1 MNMKM
6 RLFALLSLATL
17 ITRGVEP
24 PSHFLLDARTVIE
37 SAKNV
42 TREKYTDSDRM
53 LIDNHVLEAYE
64 KDGSSITWDDEYFK
78 VLTEKGRR
86 ESSSFSLEFNTHYG
100 TSMVYRA
107 EIIKPDGRILTV
119 DVDTYSRIMTDSG
132 QMGMNIYDPA
142 NKVLTCAI
150 PGLEINDLYHIVSCR
165 IVRKAYVPNTWSDI
179 SIFEYDNPILK
190 QDYEI
195 SAPSDLP
202 LYHKIL
208 RAPVSNTVTYTETKL
223 PTGRT
228 RHLWQV
234 RHVPQMFPEPNM
246 PPLQTVAQRI
256 MLSTTKDW
264 RDISRWYWNLCQ
276 SAFKKTDAGMQPMVN
291 KLIEGAFT
299 RDDKIRS
306 IFKFVSQEI
315 RYMGI
320 TTEDTA
326 PGYEPHEVGMTFK
339 NRYGVCRDKAALL
352 AVMLTMAG
360 IQGYPVLIH
369 AGAKMDPDVPTPYF
383 NHAITA
389 VEKPGGGYMLMD
401 PTDENTRELCPAY
414 LCNRSYL
421 VARPEGEGLLTSD
434 VYPAEKNLMRIQT
447 DGTLDKTGSLVLKTR
462 LDFDGINDN
471 AYRGTLLRLKAD
483 QRRKM
488 FEGFFKTRLAGAEVL
503 ECFIKPVN
511 LQDTETPLSIELTT
525 RVPNYPIRGH
535 GLDTLSLPWLGGS
548 LGYVNFV
555 IEETGLDKRRYP
567 METQITCGLTERIMI
582 RISDSLGKPY
592 VIPSD
597 FKIKK
602 PGIEYRTTQTLKD
615 GVLQG
620 TLDYF
625 ITAPEFSPENYLLLK
640 NVLKEMETNSRR
652 RPLFEAFT
660 KESPDQETL
669 YSFSDVTLLS
679 QSSWITTNICSSR
692 ILTYAGKKNGA
703 ELKLPYNPSWQEVE
717 IVSATVSNTT
727 GVVHAITPKE
737 MNIMDAPW
745 SASAPRYPAGKILVV
760 NLPGVETGSV
770 ITVTTRYTQFKM
782 PFYSQ
787 SKGFGGTEPIGSDTY
802 RITFPKS
809 MSPKLQQF
817 NCDKIGFTVS
827 TNKTSITWTWNVIKP
842 PLIRPEEL
850 TPPWHFFQPE
860 LFLSFGTWNSYAD
873 ELEEAVEKVSTG
885 NKLARK
891 LAKTLVKG
899 ESDSFK
905 KMTAVRDTVLRTI
918 RPSSV
923 SFMDLPLSCLSTPD
937 QTLTSQYGHIMDRA
951 ILLNAMLEAVGLNSE
966 IVLASDDTTGYPKY
980 SQPRHDNPIRRTFNH
995 ALVRVR
1001 IKGLTYYLNTGD
1013 QYDEPGTSA
1022 FHLAP
1027 CLTLEGKIETI
1038 QVPERFQPLSRNLMV
1053 IDLDE
1058 KGTASIS
1065 ITNWMTGASVGL
1077 FRKKYSE
1084 ILPEDLRRHYLGMVE
1099 SISKSAVA
1107 TSGLHTDT
1115 RSYPGVLAYSMK
1127 TPNYAIVDGKALT
1140 LLIPGLSKTIFGLRG
1155 DARENPLFFNEKGSS
1170 ISECIITLPRGY
1182 TTFPI
1187 LPPSRQWDLPC
1198 GLGTFNLALTTSKR
1212 TDGRMIVRIVETQMR
1227 KSGEVPAQLYP
1238 ALLEYNRLLS
1248 HPSARTL
1255 VAEKESK

>member
-1 MNMKM
+1 MK
-6 RLFALLSLATL
+6 LQISLLSVLITL
-17 ITRGVEP
+17 IASGAEP
-24 PSHFLLDARTVIE
+24 PPNFLLDTRTVVE
-37 SAKNV
+37 SAKTV

-64 KDGSSITWDDEYFK
+64 KDGTSVAWDDEYFK

-86 ESSSFSLEFNTHYG
+86 ESGSFSLEFNTHYG

-107 EIIKPDGRILTV
+107 EIIKPDGRVIPI
-119 DVDTYSRIMTDSG
+119 DVNTYSRIMTDPG

-150 PGLEINDLYHIVSCR
+150 PGIEINDMYHIISCR
-165 IVRKAYVPNTWSDI
+165 IVKKAYVPDTWSDM

-195 SAPSDLP
+195 SAPADRP
-202 LYHKIL
+202 LYHKVL

-223 PTGRT
+223 PNGRT

-234 RHVPQMFPEPNM
+234 RNVPQMFPEPNM

-264 RDISRWYWNLCQ
+264 REVSRWYWNLCQ
-276 SAFKKTDAGMQPMVN
+276 PAFKKTDAEMQPMVN
-291 KLIEGAFT
+291 KLIEGALT
-299 RDDKIRS
+299 REDKIRS

-389 VEKPGGGYMLMD
+389 VENPGGGYTLMD

-471 AYRGTLLRLKAD
+471 AYRGNLLRQKAD

-488 FEGFFKTRLAGAEVL
+488 FEGFFKARLAGAEVL
-503 ECFIKPVN
+503 ECVIKPDD
-511 LQDTETPLSIELTT
+511 LQDIETPLSIQLTT
-525 RVPNYPIRGH
+525 RVPNYPIRGQ
-535 GLDTLSLPWLGGS
+535 GLDTVSLPWLGGS

-555 IEETGLDKRRYP
+555 IGGTELDKRLYP
-567 METQITCGLTERIMI
+567 METRITCGLRERITI
-582 RISDSLGKPY
+582 HIGDSLGKPY
-592 VIPSD
+592 VLPAD
-597 FKIKK
+597 LTIKK
-602 PGIEYRTTQTLKD
+602 PGIEYSMAQSLKE

-640 NVLKEMETNSRR
+640 QALKEMETHARR
-652 RPLFEAFT
+652 RPLFGAFA

-669 YSFSDVTLLS
+669 YSISDVTLLS
-679 QSSWITTNICSSR
+679 NSSWITTNTCSSR

-703 ELKLPYNPSWQEVE
+703 ELKLPYNPIWQEVE

-727 GVVHAITPKE
+727 GVVQAVTPKE
-737 MNIMDAPW
+737 MNVMDAPW
-745 SASAPRYPAGKILVV
+745 TASAPRYPAGKILVV
-760 NLPGVETGSV
+760 NLPSVETGSV
-770 ITVTTRYTQFKM
+770 ITVTTRYTQTQM
-782 PFYSQ
+782 PFYGQ

-817 NCDKIGFTVS
+817 NCEKIGFTAS
-827 TNKTSITWTWNVIKP
+827 TNKASITWTWNVVNP
-842 PLIRPEEL
+842 PLIRPEES

-860 LFLSFGTWNSYAD
+860 LFLSFGAWESFAD
-873 ELEEAVEKVSTG
+873 ELEDAIEHVSDG
-885 NKLARK
+885 NTLARK
-891 LAKTLVKG
+891 FAKTLVKG

-905 KMTAVRDTVLRTI
+905 RMRTIRDTVLRTI
-918 RPSSV
+918 RPSGI

-937 QTLTSQYGHIMDRA
+937 QTLTNQYGHVMDRA
-951 ILLNAMLEAVGLNSE
+951 ILLTEMLDAVGLDPE
-966 IVLASDDTTGYPKY
+966 LVLASDDATDYPKY
-980 SQPRHDNPIRRTFNH
+980 SQPRRDNPIRRTFSNP
-995 ALVRVR
+995 LVRVR

-1013 QYDEPGTSA
+1013 QYDEPGTCA
-1022 FHLAP
+1022 FHLVP
-1027 CLTLEGKIETI
+1027 CLTLNGKIETI
-1038 QVPERFQPLSRNLMV
+1038 QVPERFQSLPRDLMV

-1058 KGTASIS
+1058 HGTAAIS
-1065 ITNWMTGASVGL
+1065 ITNWLTGASVGG
-1077 FRKKYSE
+1077 FRRGYSE

-1099 SISKSAVA
+1099 GVSMSAVA
-1107 TSGLHTDT
+1107 TSPLHTDT
-1115 RSYPGVLAYSMK
+1115 FSYPGVLAYSVK
-1127 TPNYAIVDGKALT
+1127 APNYAVIDGKALT
-1140 LLIPGLSKTIFGLRG
+1140 LLIPGIAGGIFGLRG
-1155 DARENPLFFNEKGSS
+1155 DTRENPLFFGEKGSS
-1170 ISECIITLPRGY
+1170 TSECIIILPRGY
-1182 TTFPI
+1182 TTLSI
-1187 LPPSRQWDLPC
+1187 LPASRQWDLPC
-1198 GLGTFNLALTTSKR
+1198 GLGTFKLELTTSTR
-1212 TDGRMIVRIVETQMR
+1212 TEGRMMVRIVETQTR

-1238 ALLEYNRLLS
+1238 ALLEYNRLLA

>member
-1 MNMKM
+1 MK
-6 RLFALLSLATL
+6 FKLSLISIFLML
-17 ITRGVEP
+17 IARGVEP
-24 PSHFLLDARTVIE
+24 PANFLLDTRAVIE
-37 SAKNV
+37 SAKRV

-53 LIDNHVLEAYE
+53 LIDNHVLETYE
-64 KDGSSITWDDEYFK
+64 KDGTSVAWDDEYFK

-86 ESSSFSLEFNTHYG
+86 ESSSFSLDFNTHYG
-100 TSMVYRA
+100 TSMIHRA
-107 EIIKPDGRILTV
+107 EIIKPDGRIIPI
-119 DVDTYSRIMTDSG
+119 DVNTYSRIMTDPS

-142 NKVLTCAI
+142 DKVLTCAI
-150 PGLEINDLYHIVSCR
+150 PGLEIGDMYHIVSCR
-165 IVRKAYVPNTWSDI
+165 VVTKARVPDTWCDM

-195 SAPSDLP
+195 SAPSDRP
-202 LYHKIL
+202 LFHKIL
-208 RAPVSNTVTYTETKL
+208 RAPISNTVTYTETKL
-223 PTGRT
+223 PNGRT
-228 RHLWQV
+228 RHLWKV
-234 RHVPQMFPEPNM
+234 RNVPQMFPEPNM

-264 RDISRWYWNLCQ
+264 REVSRWYWNLCQ
-276 SAFKKTDAGMQPMVN
+276 PAFKKNDPEMQPMVN
-291 KLIEGAFT
+291 RLIEGAFT
-299 RDDKIRS
+299 REDKIRS

-389 VEKPGGGYMLMD
+389 VEKPGGGYTLMD

-471 AYRGTLLRLKAD
+471 AYRGTLLNQKAD
-483 QRRKM
+483 QRRKT
-488 FEGFFKTRLAGAEVL
+488 FEGLFKARLAGAEVL
-503 ECFIKPVN
+503 DCVIKPDD

-525 RVPNYPIRGH
+525 RIPNYPIRGQ

-555 IEETGLDKRRYP
+555 IGETGLDKRRYP
-567 METQITCGLTERIMI
+567 METQITCGLRERITI
-582 RISDSLGKPY
+582 RLNDSLGKPY
-592 VIPSD
+592 VVPSD

-602 PGIEYRTTQTLKD
+602 PGIEYTSSQVLKD
-615 GVLQG
+615 GILQG

-625 ITAPEFSPENYLLLK
+625 ITAPEFSPEDYLMLK
-640 NVLKEMETNSRR
+640 QALKQMETNARR
-652 RPLFEAFT
+652 IPLFEAAA
-660 KESPDQETL
+660 KDSPDQEVL
-669 YSFSDVTLLS
+669 YAVSDVTILS
-679 QSSWITTNICSSR
+679 ESSWITTNTWSKR
-692 ILTYAGKKNGA
+692 ILTYAGKKSGS
-703 ELKLPYNPSWQEVE
+703 ELKIPYNPIWQEVE
-717 IVSATVSNTT
+717 IVSAIVSNTT
-727 GVVHAITPKE
+727 GKVQSITPKE

-745 SASAPRYPAGKILVV
+745 AASAPRYPAGKILVV
-760 NLPGVETGSV
+760 NLPSVETGSV
-770 ITVTTRYTQFKM
+770 ITVTTRYAQTKM
-782 PFYSQ
+782 PFFSQ
-787 SKGFGGTEPIGSDTY
+787 SKGFGGTEPVGSDTY
-802 RITFPKS
+802 RITFPKT
-809 MSPKLQQF
+809 MSTKLQQF
-817 NCDKIGFTVS
+817 NCDKIGFTAS
-827 TNKTSITWTWNVIKP
+827 TNKTSIIWTWNVVNP
-842 PLIRPEEL
+842 PLIHPEES

-860 LFLSFGTWNSYAD
+860 FFLSFGAWDSFAD
-873 ELEEAVEKVSTG
+873 QLEEAIEKVSDG
-885 NKLARK
+885 NMLTRK

-905 KMTAVRDTVLRTI
+905 RMQAVRDTVLRTV
-918 RPSSV
+918 RPSGI
-923 SFMDLPLSCLSTPD
+923 SFVDLPFSCFSTPD
-937 QTLTSQYGHIMDRA
+937 QTLTNQYGHIMDRA
-951 ILLNAMLEAVGLNSE
+951 ILINEMLDAVGLDSE
-966 IVLASDDTTGYPKY
+966 IVLASEDTTDYPKY
-980 SQPRHDNPIRRTFNH
+980 SKPRHDTPIRRTFSH

-1001 IKGLTYYLNTGD
+1001 IKDLTYYLNTGD
-1013 QYDEPGTSA
+1013 QYDEAGTSA

-1038 QVPERFQPLSRNLMV
+1038 QVPEQFQSLPRNLTV

-1065 ITNWMTGASVGL
+1065 ITNWMTGASVGG
-1077 FRKKYSE
+1077 FRKSYSE
-1084 ILPEDLRRHYLGMVE
+1084 ILPEDLRRHYMGMVE
-1099 SISKSAVA
+1099 GISKSAVA
-1107 TSGLHTDT
+1107 TSDLHTDT
-1115 RSYPGVLAYSMK
+1115 RSYPGVLAYSVK
-1127 TPNYAIVDGKALT
+1127 APNYAVIDGKTLT
-1140 LLIPGLSKTIFGLRG
+1140 LLIPGISSGIFGLRG
-1155 DARENPLFFNEKGSS
+1155 DTRENPLFFGKKGSS
-1170 ISECIITLPRGY
+1170 ISECVIILPRGY
-1182 TTFPI
+1182 TTFPV

-1198 GLGTFNLALTTSKR
+1198 GLGTFNLDLTTSKR
-1212 TDGRMIVRIVETQMR
+1212 TDGRMMVRILETQTR
-1227 KSGEVPAQLYP
+1227 KSGEVPVQLYP
-1238 ALLEYNRLLS
+1238 ALLEYNRLLA